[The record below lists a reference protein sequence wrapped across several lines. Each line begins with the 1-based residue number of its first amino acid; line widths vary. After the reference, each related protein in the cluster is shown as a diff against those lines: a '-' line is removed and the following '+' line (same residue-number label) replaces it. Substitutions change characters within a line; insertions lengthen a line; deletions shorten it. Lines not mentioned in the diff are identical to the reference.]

1 MIIHSKLEI
10 VISLFV
16 SVILLFPWQNPP
28 SFSTSLKLTILKLRL
43 AQKKIHIDTKNNLI
57 RHGHQMSPVAHSSSN
72 VVNYIQRQRVGTWGR
87 SPKKQKCTPIFRMI
101 TDQVLFLC
109 FVMLSESEK
118 FSLNRQKLFTES
130 AILFWRFSK
139 I

>member
-1 MIIHSKLEI
+1 MIRNQSIKSIQNSTISSSFLAQNWQILLFLFQKIKKIYSTTTSHIIHSKLEI

-43 AQKKIHIDTKNNLI
+43 AQKKFTLTKNNLI

-72 VVNYIQRQRVGTWGR
+72 VVNYIQRQRVCTWG
-87 SPKKQKCTPIFRMI
+87 CTPYI
-101 TDQVLFLC
+101 
-109 FVMLSESEK
+109 
-118 FSLNRQKLFTES
+118 
-130 AILFWRFSK
+130 
-139 I
+139 